1 MTRFT
6 AASGLTNFAD
16 GIATLAWAWLAS
28 LLTRDPVWIAA
39 VVVALRL
46 PWLVFAI
53 PAGIITDRI
62 DRKVLILRMD
72 CLRASA
78 FAIAALSI
86 WLALPLA
93 EPATHGITE
102 VKLFALIICVAL
114 TVGIAEVFRDNA
126 AQTLLPSIVHHDALE
141 KANGQL
147 WSAELIGGNLLGP
160 SCGAFLIAW
169 ATPLPF
175 AVNAIVFVI
184 AFGLIYRLTGNFKPP
199 DTEVRDWRAEFYEG
213 LQFLRR
219 NALLRNLAWITGLW
233 NLFYQMVMIALVLH
247 VQENLGFDAPIYGLI
262 LAAGA
267 LGGIAG
273 ALSGEKI
280 MQCLGPARTCQWM
293 LLGSVVAFVCIAA
306 APGSVTLA
314 AVICLFEF
322 TGLVWNVVSVSFR
335 QRAIPDALLGRVNSL
350 YRLLAWGMIPVGLLL
365 SGLTVQISE
374 LFLSRERALIVP
386 FLIAAVGTLIL
397 TLVAWKRLTAG
408 FAEHQAIK
416 NPCD

>member
-1 MTRFT
+1 MSPLTRFT

-28 LLTRDPVWIAA
+28 LLTRDPLWIAT
-39 VVVALRL
+39 VVIALRL
-46 PWLVFAI
+46 PWLLFAI
-53 PAGIITDRI
+53 PAGIITDRV
-62 DRKVLILRMD
+62 DRRVLILRMD
-72 CLRASA
+72 GLRVAA
-78 FAIAALSI
+78 FAVAAFCI

-102 VKLFALIICVAL
+102 VKLFVLIICVAL
-114 TVGIAEVFRDNA
+114 AVGIAEVFRDNA
-126 AQTLLPSIVHHDALE
+126 AQTLLPSIVDHDSLE

-160 SCGAFLIAW
+160 SCGAFLIAA

-175 AVNAIVFVI
+175 AANAIVFLV

-199 DTEVRDWRAEFYEG
+199 AAQIRDWRTEFHDG
-213 LQFLRR
+213 FQFLCR

-247 VQENLGFDAPIYGLI
+247 VQENLGLDAPIYGLI

-267 LGGIAG
+267 IGGIAG

-280 MQCLGPARTCQWM
+280 MQRLGPARTCQWM
-293 LLGSVVAFVCIAA
+293 LTGSVVAFVCIAA
-306 APGSVTLA
+306 APGPVTLA

-322 TGLVWNVVSVSFR
+322 TGLVWNVVSVSYR
-335 QRAIPDALLGRVNSL
+335 QRAIPNALLGRVNSL

-374 LFLSRERALIVP
+374 LFLSREGALIVP
-386 FLIAAVGTLIL
+386 FLVAAIGTLIL
-397 TLVAWKRLTAG
+397 TLVGWKPLTAG
-408 FAEHQAIK
+408 FAER
-416 NPCD
+416 P